1 MTNKTFTVAG
11 TSTLNGKTKIRFAA
25 DMGRATVLEKNE
37 HTDIQLVELP
47 TAMTKGEIA
56 KFLFAHDD
64 FQTVEAQT
72 AITTYVVNNAQEVAT
87 ELGLTTVA
95 ETAVEA
101 AVEPEVEEVD
111 AEQAKRDAR
120 NARRR
125 ARRAEIKAQEEAA
138 SELAD
143 FEI

>member
-72 AITTYVVNNAQEVAT
+72 AIATYVVNNAQEVAT

-95 ETAVEA
+95 ET

-125 ARRAEIKAQEEAA
+125 ARRAEIKAQKEAA

>member
-25 DMGRATVLEKNE
+25 DMGRVTVLEKNE

-72 AITTYVVNNAQEVAT
+72 AIATYVVNNAQEVAT

-95 ETAVEA
+95 ET

-125 ARRAEIKAQEEAA
+125 ARRAEIKAQKEAA

>member
-95 ETAVEA
+95 ETAVE
-101 AVEPEVEEVD
+101 PEVEEVD

>member
-25 DMGRATVLEKNE
+25 DMGRVTVLEKNE
-37 HTDIQLVELP
+37 HTNIQLVELP
-47 TAMTKGEIA
+47 AAMTKGEIA
-56 KFLFAHDD
+56 KFLFAHAD
-64 FQTVEAQT
+64 FQNLEAQT
-72 AITTYVVNNAQEVAT
+72 AIATYVVNNAQDVAVD
-87 ELGLTTVA
+87 LGLTTV
-95 ETAVEA
+95 VEA
-101 AVEPEVEEVD
+101 AVEPEVEAVD

-120 NARRR
+120 NAKRR
-125 ARRAEIKAQEEAA
+125 ARRAEIKAQKEAA